1 MTLAKRK
8 AMPGK
13 SNEEEAPAEKRR
25 DYDDRKKWCRNCRP
39 GG

>member
-1 MTLAKRK
+1 MKVTKRK
-8 AMPGK
+8 AMSGK
-13 SNEEEAPAEKRR
+13 SNEEKVPAEKWC